1 MQFGEVSIDDAL
13 VAENMKTKENV
24 VVMDNG
30 CVCCTVRGD
39 LIRALA
45 DIHKKG
51 PFDAVLLETTGLAD
65 PAPVRKNDTLI
76 LNSLCT
82 FGAYRRFMRRCVL
95 WCRWRCRSSSRRW
108 CGTCC

>member
-65 PAPVRKNDTLI
+65 PAPVWKNDTLI
-76 LNSLCT
+76 LKSL
-82 FGAYRRFMRRCVL
+82 GAYRRFMRRCVL

-108 CGTCC
+108 

>member
-1 MQFGEVSIDDAL
+1 VQFGEVSIDDAL

-24 VVMDNG
+24 VVKDNG

-65 PAPVRKNDTLI
+65 PAPVWKNDTLI

-95 WCRWRCRSSSRRW
+95 WYRWRCRSSSRRW
-108 CGTCC
+108 